1 MPQLMPDPNLL
12 AFKTNPQPHFQAMAG
27 VGKLLKQAQKMQ
39 RKMEQV
45 QEELAQKEINVSCGG
60 GAVNIK
66 INGQGE
72 FLAISINPD
81 FLNEDQEFVEETKT
95 AFDLLRSGGVPGS
108 PVATQIPI
116 GTISEGDLSSR
127 ESRLDQQGN

>member
-12 AFKTNPQPHFQAMAG
+12 AFKTNLQPHFQAMAG

-66 INGQGE
+66 VNGQGE

-81 FLNEDQEFVEETKT
+81 FLNEDQEFVEET
-95 AFDLLRSGGVPGS
+95 LLEAIRDA
-108 PVATQIPI
+108 ATQAKQVGEDAMNAVQSTMGIP
-116 GTISEGDLSSR
+116 GLM
-127 ESRLDQQGN
+127 